1 MSGRLHVSPA
11 NAEPLAVSRDPRAT
25 SHEPASSAAGARV
38 WVLGS
43 TVLKI
48 LGLAVFAFLLFG
60 PLANLA
66 LWSVAER
73 WYTPFKLPV
82 SYGMRYWE
90 VVFRPTGDA
99 MSSLMTSVG
108 IACLTV
114 MVALAVSVPAGY
126 ALARLKLPW
135 RTALMILFLLPQAFP
150 SVAIYINVA
159 RVFYSIG
166 LTGTIT
172 GVVLVHAAHG
182 LVYSVWIAAAAF
194 AAIDRDL
201 ELAARNIGASPLRTF
216 FTVTLPLAA
225 PGVMASAIF
234 VFLESLDEFTG
245 TFFVGVP
252 QITTLPLLLYNASM
266 GGNYQIASITAL
278 ILLVPSVVFMF
289 VIERFLKADVLSKVG
304 Q

>member
-1 MSGRLHVSPA
+1 MSGIA
-11 NAEPLAVSRDPRAT
+11 PLLSAHGETLAQSG
-25 SHEPASSAAGARV
+25 PASGVPRRPVSSEAGARF
-38 WVLGS
+38 WSLGS
-43 TVLKI
+43 TGLKVI
-48 LGLAVFAFLLFG
+48 GLAVFAFLLFG

-82 SYGMRYWE
+82 SYGLRYWE

-99 MSSLMTSVG
+99 MSSLMTSVS

-114 MVALAVSVPAGY
+114 LVALAVSVPAGY
-126 ALARLKLPW
+126 ALARLRLPW

-166 LTGTIT
+166 LAGTIT
-172 GVVLVHAAHG
+172 GVVLVHSAHG

-216 FTVTLPLAA
+216 FTITLPLAA
-225 PGVMASAIF
+225 PGIMASAIF

-252 QITTLPLLLYNASM
+252 QVTTLPLLLYNASM

-278 ILLVPSVVFMF
+278 ILLVPSVLFMI

>member
-1 MSGRLHVSPA
+1 VSGKVDVSSVSGSSHRAELDVGSDA
-11 NAEPLAVSRDPRAT
+11 NP
-25 SHEPASSAAGARV
+25 SAASARL
-38 WVLGS
+38 WSMGG
-43 TVLKI
+43 TILKV
-48 LGLAVFAFLLFG
+48 LGLAAFAFLLFG
-60 PLANLA
+60 PLANLV

-73 WYTPFKLPV
+73 WYAPFKLPV
-82 SYGMRYWE
+82 SYGTRYWE

-99 MSSLMTSVG
+99 MSSLMTSVS
-108 IACLTV
+108 IAGLTV

-135 RTALMILFLLPQAFP
+135 RTGLMILFLLPQAFP

-166 LTGTIT
+166 LTGTVA

-194 AAIDRDL
+194 AAVDRDL

-216 FTVTLPLAA
+216 FTITLPLAA
-225 PGVMASAIF
+225 PGIMASAIF

-252 QITTLPLLLYNASM
+252 QVTTLPLLLYNASM

-278 ILLVPSVVFMF
+278 ILLVPSVLFMLI
-289 VIERFLKADVLSKVG
+289 IERFLKADVLGKVG

>member
-1 MSGRLHVSPA
+1 MSGKSPSSPMSAALDLSGGQPSVPHVSMK
-11 NAEPLAVSRDPRAT
+11 S
-25 SHEPASSAAGARV
+25 GKV
-38 WVLGS
+38 WTFGS
-43 TVLKI
+43 TALKI
-48 LGLAVFAFLLFG
+48 AGLAVFAFLLFG

-82 SYGMRYWE
+82 SYGLRYWE

-99 MSSLMTSVG
+99 MSSLATSVT

-114 MVALAVSVPAGY
+114 LVALAVSIPSGY
-126 ALARLKLPW
+126 ALARLRLPW

-194 AAIDRDL
+194 AAVDRDL
-201 ELAARNIGASPLRTF
+201 ELAARNIGASPLRSRSVRPPF
-216 FTVTLPLAA
+216 
-225 PGVMASAIF
+225 
-234 VFLESLDEFTG
+234 
-245 TFFVGVP
+245 
-252 QITTLPLLLYNASM
+252 
-266 GGNYQIASITAL
+266 
-278 ILLVPSVVFMF
+278 PS
-289 VIERFLKADVLSKVG
+289 
-304 Q
+304 

>member
-1 MSGRLHVSPA
+1 MSGKSPSSPMSAALDLSGGQPSVPHVSMK
-11 NAEPLAVSRDPRAT
+11 S
-25 SHEPASSAAGARV
+25 GKV
-38 WVLGS
+38 WTFGS
-43 TVLKI
+43 TALKI
-48 LGLAVFAFLLFG
+48 AGLAVFAFLLFG

-82 SYGMRYWE
+82 SYGLRYWE

-99 MSSLMTSVG
+99 MSSLATSVT

-114 MVALAVSVPAGY
+114 LVALAVSIPSGY
-126 ALARLKLPW
+126 ALARLRLPW

-166 LTGTIT
+166 LSGTIT

-194 AAIDRDL
+194 AAVDRDL
-201 ELAARNIGASPLRTF
+201 ELAA
-216 FTVTLPLAA
+216 
-225 PGVMASAIF
+225 PGIMASAIF

-252 QITTLPLLLYNASM
+252 QVTTLPLLLYNASM

-278 ILLVPSVVFMF
+278 ILLVPSVVFMI